1 MWAAGVSQT
10 EDFGQDAP
18 SKDEQLYDNFIEMS
32 GRGLEVESTFDAI
45 TYWNH
50 DADPSPFDHLP
61 RWLEWCQLAPQL
73 HAPLTLTD
81 FLLLVFPTA
90 NRKLVAALVLPTFP
104 PHSSLSFSLPLWVR
118 VVVCVCV

>member
-1 MWAAGVSQT
+1 
-10 EDFGQDAP
+10 
-18 SKDEQLYDNFIEMS
+18 MS

-73 HAPLTLTD
+73 HAPLTAEKVD
-81 FLLLVFPTA
+81 ELVKA
-90 NRKLVAALVLPTFP
+90 SGATFDDDDEP
-104 PHSSLSFSLPLWVR
+104 KKMDEEK
-118 VVVCVCV
+118 